1 MCSPGK
7 LQPLSSR
14 NLGSARAWE
23 PGRRPLPST
32 PTPWSKRPEEH
43 AAGGGG
49 GRPRVGPVLGEK
61 VQARGTLGGIKPSV
75 PRNGAARTRRATA
88 PYDVHH

>member
-1 MCSPGK
+1 M
-7 LQPLSSR
+7 
-14 NLGSARAWE
+14 
-23 PGRRPLPST
+23 
-32 PTPWSKRPEEH
+32 
-43 AAGGGG
+43 GG
-49 GRPRVGPVLGEK
+49 PRVGPVLGEK